1 MRRFT
6 PSILSVAIVGIT
18 VLFPSIEE
26 PWRAQARELSQPHF
40 APTKETPAQPKDLSA
55 QPKET
60 PAPQSVQTTIEFR
73 AANPWLK
80 RVTGARIVVIDR
92 SGAILATGLTDSAG
106 LWTAKISTAPDPRFV
121 RSDNLGTV
129 TALVTATGYNEA
141 LLFEVPAVQGQVQ
154 PVILNPIQQGQRNEP
169 TVALGNI
176 HRHSYMR
183 LIDDYAQR
191 VKLVRQPV
199 IRGEQGYAPWDSR
212 SR

>member
-6 PSILSVAIVGIT
+6 PSILTVAIVGIT

-26 PWRAQARELSQPHF
+26 PWSAQARELPQPHF
-40 APTKETPAQPKDLSA
+40 APAKDSS
-55 QPKET
+55 
-60 PAPQSVQTTIEFR
+60 APQSVAHSVQTTIEFR
-73 AANPWLK
+73 TANPWLK

-106 LWTAKISTAPDPRFV
+106 LWTATISTAPDPRFV

-191 VKLVRQPV
+191 AKLVRQPV
-199 IRGEQGYAPWDSR
+199 IRGEQGYAPWDFQSR
-212 SR
+212 

>member
-18 VLFPSIEE
+18 VLFPSIEK
-26 PWRAQARELSQPHF
+26 PWRAQARELPPSHF
-40 APTKETPAQPKDLSA
+40 APTKD
-55 QPKET
+55 T
-60 PAPQSVQTTIEFR
+60 PAPQTVAQSVQTTIEFR
-73 AANPWLK
+73 AANPGLK

-121 RSDNLGTV
+121 RSGNLGTV

-141 LLFEVPAVQGQVQ
+141 LLFDVPAVQGQVQ
-154 PVILNPIQQGQRNEP
+154 PVILTPIQQGQRNEP
-169 TVALGNI
+169 TLALGNI
-176 HRHSYMR
+176 HRLYYMR

-191 VKLVRQPV
+191 AKLVRQPV
-199 IRGEQGYAPWDSR
+199 IKGEQGYAPWDSR